1 MRAELTSWAVPKSSS
16 SLICGCCLLQG
27 VADRVVLEGEQGVQ
41 HAEADPP
48 VLAEPGDRRAGLGV
62 QREPAV
68 LQHQLAVGE
77 RADAP
82 LLLLGAAV
90 DARGVPPVREPVDV
104 GRRQVLVGVGP
115 RVVPEGVGQPHRVLV
130 PGVPVGKADLEAG
143 LRVAVVGE
151 PVVGL
156 ELDPGGRQQV
166 QRRGRREGVAAH
178 QRAADRVRVGLH
190 EPGHRLGDRPVEGHV
205 AAEPGAGHPHVR
217 VVQGVVR
224 AVGRPVPAGQVRA
237 LVERDGLA
245 ARARVGRPGVGQVVL
260 AQLDPQGDQVHEG
273 DRQRQPVPG
282 PSPVEPAEPADEAP
296 TCEGWLAH
304 WRTPS
309 GSAESVATGGRTGRN
324 RRRGPDPGEVV
335 RTGHPEACRPS
346 ADVRARGR
354 RLPT

>member
-1 MRAELTSWAVPKSSS
+1 MPLISSLLPIRPTRRCSRSPSSPHQLARMPIFSAGWATIAGVHSTVWILAMRAELTSWAVPKSSS
-16 SLICGCCLLQG
+16 SLICGCSFFRASQIALCS
-27 VADRVVLEGEQGVQ
+27 RVNRVCSMPRPIHQFSLN
-41 HAEADPP
+41 P
-48 VLAEPGDRRAGLGV
+48 VIAVPVCGV

-90 DARGVPPVREPVDV
+90 DARGVPPVRQPVDV

-178 QRAADRVRVGLH
+178 QRAADRVRVRLH
-190 EPGHRLGDRPVEGHV
+190 EPGHRLRRPPCRGPRCGRTGSRPSPCPGRPGRCTSRR
-205 AAEPGAGHPHVR
+205 ASGTCRPGAG
-217 VVQGVVR
+217 
-224 AVGRPVPAGQVRA
+224 
-237 LVERDGLA
+237 
-245 ARARVGRPGVGQVVL
+245 
-260 AQLDPQGDQVHEG
+260 
-273 DRQRQPVPG
+273 
-282 PSPVEPAEPADEAP
+282 
-296 TCEGWLAH
+296 T
-304 WRTPS
+304 
-309 GSAESVATGGRTGRN
+309 
-324 RRRGPDPGEVV
+324 
-335 RTGHPEACRPS
+335 
-346 ADVRARGR
+346 ARG
-354 RLPT
+354 